1 MKEGTAQVD
10 NVILMWALIMSLG
23 FSPTKASLEKA
34 GPLPCVIMLFP
45 SVWIGDLG
53 ITGSRKS
60 NGCVIFLPSWIS
72 YDSHG
77 PW

>member
-45 SVWIGDLG
+45 SV
-53 ITGSRKS
+53 
-60 NGCVIFLPSWIS
+60 
-72 YDSHG
+72 
-77 PW
+77 